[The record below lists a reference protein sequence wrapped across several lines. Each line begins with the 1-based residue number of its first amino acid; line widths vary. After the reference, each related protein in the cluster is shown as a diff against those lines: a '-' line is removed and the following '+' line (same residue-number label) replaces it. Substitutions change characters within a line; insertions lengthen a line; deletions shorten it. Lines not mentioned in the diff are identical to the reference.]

1 MESAFIGKAHVER
14 VLQQNPDWGF
24 RIVNGK
30 IIPSLEA
37 VQRDYADPKTRA
49 GVVKLLLLHPEF
61 GFEEVNGTITE
72 VEF

>member
-1 MESAFIGKAHVER
+1 MER

-30 IIPSLEA
+30 ILPSLEA

-49 GVVKLLLLHPEF
+49 GVAQAAFKLHPEL
-61 GFEEVNGTITE
+61 GFEEVDGTITE